1 MDLATIETPRLLIRT
16 FAQADLS
23 HIHRILD
30 QTFGDGT
37 QIANQQALIERRS
50 WLQWAILNQQWFLAL
65 HQPAYGERA
74 IVLKSSNEL
83 IGAIGYVPCMAPFE
97 QIPGMNSA
105 NTQSRYNTPEFGL
118 FWAIDPQHQQKG
130 YATEAA
136 QAMIDYAFIQLRW
149 KRIIATTEYE
159 NLASQGVMRKL
170 GMRLERNPF
179 PDPPWLQIVG
189 ILENTH

>member
-1 MDLATIETPRLLIRT
+1 MIETVRLVIRT
-16 FAQADLS
+16 FVQADLPK
-23 HIHRILD
+23 IHRILD
-30 QTFGDGT
+30 QAFGDGT
-37 QIANQQALIERRS
+37 QITDQQALAERQS
-50 WLQWAILNQQWFLAL
+50 WLQWAILNQQWFPSL

-97 QIPGMNSA
+97 QIPGMGSA

-118 FWAIDPQHQQKG
+118 FWAIDPQHQQRG

-136 QAMIDYAFIQLRW
+136 QAMLDHAFTQLRL
-149 KRIIATTEYE
+149 KRMIATTEYD
-159 NLASQGVMRKL
+159 NLASQAVMRKL

-179 PDPPWLQIVG
+179 PDPPWLQMVG
-189 ILENTH
+189 ILENRGLVT